1 MEATVYFNGP
11 RQVVI
16 KGETIADL
24 IVNNFDVFKEQ
35 IRSVAGNEAGF
46 TLDRLWI
53 TRKDDKVCELHAMA
67 HGDDSLIGY
76 DPTKEE
82 IKEVIIEIENIPVE
96 EFDGIY
102 EYELGEREFSP
113 FNEIF
118 WKGNKVAVV
127 GILEMCIDYV
137 SSGCNLYGDWHDMP
151 SKVINTCYLTLKDN
165 NLPKYTDLLLKTFEK
180 KRIRRNS
187 KNAAI
192 LDLIEKL
199 KNELYRIMNEKPK
212 RVGGQEFLYRYKTMD
227 YFNKEGKITALR
239 YYREKSDKTQSE
251 MAEEVGISLRQYQR
265 YESVDSS
272 LHLAKGVI
280 IDKIAE
286 VVGVTMSDLI
296 DHGTVKLIK
305 QEQSKE
311 E

>member
-1 MEATVYFNGP
+1 
-11 RQVVI
+11 
-16 KGETIADL
+16 
-24 IVNNFDVFKEQ
+24 
-35 IRSVAGNEAGF
+35 
-46 TLDRLWI
+46 
-53 TRKDDKVCELHAMA
+53 MA

-82 IKEVIIEIENIPVE
+82 IKEVVIKIENIPIE

-102 EYELGEREFSP
+102 EYELGKREFSP
-113 FNEIF
+113 FDETF

-127 GILEMCIDYV
+127 GILETCIDYV
-137 SSGCNLYGDWHDMP
+137 SSGCRLYGDWHDMP

-165 NLPKYTDLLLKTFEK
+165 NLPKYIDLLLKTFEK

-199 KNELYRIMNEKPK
+199 KNELYRIMDEKPK

-227 YFNKEGKITALR
+227 YFSKEGKITVLR
-239 YYREKSDKTQSE
+239 YYREKSGKTPPE
-251 MAEEVGISLRQYQR
+251 VAEEVGISLRQYQR
-265 YESVDSS
+265 YESIDSS
-272 LHLAKGVI
+272 LHLEKGVV

-286 VVGVTMSDLI
+286 IVGVTTSDLI

-305 QEQSKE
+305 EGVK
-311 E
+311 